1 MTLTPPEFW
10 TRVGFRRSHRID
22 VYEKATIIQRDLR
35 AGAWL
40 IEGIPTSSAA
50 AADLEAGGGIIAYYA
65 GTVLESGRVETI
77 DQVDAFDD
85 EAGGMVSR
93 KTVGGPLDLA
103 YVEDRLAHPVPF
115 TLNTA
120 TAESKLYNGPAETAL
135 KAVVSDN
142 LGPTAHPSRVQP
154 GFTIAPDLARGAAV
168 YDEVRFTPM
177 AELLAGWSVVGGI
190 IPTCRVSGGALVF
203 DVYVPRDLRRLIVIS
218 IERGTALRARRLDQ
232 APTLTYE
239 WVGMQGDGVAR
250 VFVAGGDTAAEA
262 VWGFRREVLRDRRD
276 TNDLT
281 VGAQQLAED
290 LTTQAAQ
297 LSLEVDPIDVIAAA
311 FGVDYQ
317 LGDLVTGVTGDGLVV
332 ARQIREVQIECT
344 ADEVVRFRPVLAD
357 PLTPSPDDLA
367 MFGDLR
373 DLASRMSNQEAR

>member
-10 TRVGFRRSHRID
+10 TRVGFRRAHRID
-22 VYEKATIIQRDLR
+22 VYEKATLIQRDLR

-40 IEGIPTSSAA
+40 IEGVPTSSPA

-65 GTVLESGRVETI
+65 GGVLDSGRVETV
-77 DQVDAFDD
+77 DQVDAYDD

-93 KTVGGPLDLA
+93 RTAGGPLDLA

-115 TLNTA
+115 TLDTT
-120 TAESKLYNGPAETAL
+120 TAENKLYQGPAETAL

-154 GFTIAPDLARGAAV
+154 GFTLAPDLARGDDV

-177 AELLAGWSVVGGI
+177 SELLAGWSAVGGI
-190 IPTCRVSGGALVF
+190 IPTCRVAAGALVF
-203 DVYVPRDLRRLIVIS
+203 DVYEPRDLRRLIVIS
-218 IERGTALRARRLDQ
+218 IARGTALRARRVHR
-232 APTLTYE
+232 APELTYE
-239 WVGMQGDGVAR
+239 WVGLQGDGVAR
-250 VFVAGGDTAAEA
+250 VFVAGGDTDAQNE
-262 VWGFRREVLRDRRD
+262 WGFRREVLRDRRD
-276 TNDLT
+276 TSDVA

-290 LTTQAAQ
+290 LTTKAAA
-297 LSLEVDPIDVIAAA
+297 LSLEVDPIDVIAAR

-317 LGDLVTGVTGDGLVV
+317 LGDLVTGVTGDGVVV
-332 ARQIREVQIECT
+332 ARQIREVQVECT
-344 ADEVVRFRPVLAD
+344 PEDVVRFRPVLAD
-357 PLTPSPDDLA
+357 PLTPTPDDLA

-373 DLASRMSNQEAR
+373 DLASRMNNQEAR